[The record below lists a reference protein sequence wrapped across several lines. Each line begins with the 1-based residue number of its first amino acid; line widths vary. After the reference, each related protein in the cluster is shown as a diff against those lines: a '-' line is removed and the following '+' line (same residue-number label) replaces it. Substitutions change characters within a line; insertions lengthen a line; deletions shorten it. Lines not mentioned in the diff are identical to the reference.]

1 MSRTPNHQDG
11 GGKTPTEENARNP
24 RAERHSE
31 SLKVS
36 SVQDYT
42 SGEGHEQ
49 EEEELHEGEGE
60 EYGLPGGGAGEVPMG
75 D

>member
-1 MSRTPNHQDG
+1 MSRTPNQLDT
-11 GGKTPTEENARNP
+11 GGKTPTEENARHP

-49 EEEELHEGEGE
+49 DEEGLQEGEGE
-60 EYGLPGGGAGEVPMG
+60 EYGLPGGEAGEAPMG